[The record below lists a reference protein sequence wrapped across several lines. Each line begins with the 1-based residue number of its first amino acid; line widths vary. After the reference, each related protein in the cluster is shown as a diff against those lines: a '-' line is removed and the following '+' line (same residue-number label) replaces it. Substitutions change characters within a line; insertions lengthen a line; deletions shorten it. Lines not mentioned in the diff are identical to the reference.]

1 MNNEERKELI
11 SNLIEKKLDDDSI
24 FEEVALAMDSYEG
37 SLNDSR
43 CFPMC
48 ELDEILGEK
57 KPSEVVEMLTSD
69 FDKEDDYFYFSI
81 YGLES
86 TDDPVSIYRDEI
98 DYSDMVDWLET
109 YGLRNISVNDDE
121 FSELVEMLC
130 NESYDEEDM
139 TDEEFKEALQDIGID
154 TDELVEFADDDED
167 YEPADIDSDMGYDPY
182 MGMITDEV

>member
-1 MNNEERKELI
+1 MNNEQRKELI
-11 SNLIEKKLDDDSI
+11 SNLIEGKLDDDDI
-24 FEEVALAMDSYEG
+24 FEEVALEMDDYEG

-48 ELDEILGEK
+48 DLDEMLGEK

-69 FDKEDDYFYFSI
+69 FDKDDDYFYFSI

-86 TDDPVSIYRDEI
+86 TCDPVSIYRDEI
-98 DYSDMVDWLET
+98 DYSDMVDWLERW
-109 YGLRNISVNDDE
+109 GIKGSVNDDE
-121 FSELVEMLC
+121 FEELVEMLY
-130 NESYDEEDM
+130 NESYDDEDM

-154 TDELVEFADDDED
+154 TDELVEFCDEPD
-167 YEPADIDSDMGYDPY
+167 EPEDIDSDMGYDPY

>member
-11 SNLIEKKLDDDSI
+11 SNLIEEKLNDDDI
-24 FEEVALAMDSYEG
+24 FEEVALEMDDYEG

-43 CFPMC
+43 CYPMYD
-48 ELDEILGEK
+48 LDEMLGEK

-69 FDKEDDYFYFSI
+69 FDKDNDYFYFSI

-98 DYSDMVDWLET
+98 DYSDMVDWLERC
-109 YGLRNISVNDDE
+109 GLKGSVSDDE
-121 FSELVEMLC
+121 FEELVEMLYR
-130 NESYDEEDM
+130 ESYDEEDM

-154 TDELVEFADDDED
+154 TDDLVEFADDDEPD
-167 YEPADIDSDMGYDPY
+167 EPADIDSDMGYDPY
-182 MGMITDEV
+182 MGMCTDDV

>member
-1 MNNEERKELI
+1 MNDEERKELI
-11 SNLIEKKLDDDSI
+11 SNLIEEKLNEDDI
-24 FEEVALAMDSYEG
+24 FEAVALEMDDYEG

-43 CFPMC
+43 CFPMYD
-48 ELDEILGEK
+48 LDEILGEK

-69 FDKEDDYFYFSI
+69 FDSNDDYFYFSI

-86 TDDPVSIYRDEI
+86 TDSPVDVYRNEI
-98 DYSDMVDWLET
+98 DNDEMVDWLET
-109 YGLRNISVNDDE
+109 YGLRGITVNDDE

-130 NESYDEEDM
+130 DETYDEEDM

-154 TDELVEFADDDED
+154 TDELEEFDEEDDEP
-167 YEPADIDSDMGYDPY
+167 EDIDSDMGYDPY

>member
-1 MNNEERKELI
+1 MNNEERKGLI
-11 SNLIEKKLDDDSI
+11 SNLIEEKLNEDDI
-24 FEEVALAMDSYEG
+24 FEAVALEMDDYEG

-43 CFPMC
+43 CFPMYD
-48 ELDEILGEK
+48 LDEILGEK

-69 FDKEDDYFYFSI
+69 FNSNDDYFYFSI

-86 TDDPVSIYRDEI
+86 TDYPVSVYRDEI

-109 YGLRNISVNDDE
+109 YGLRNINVNDDE

-130 NESYDEEDM
+130 NETYDEEDM

-154 TDELVEFADDDED
+154 TDELVEFCDEPE
-167 YEPADIDSDMGYDPY
+167 EPEDIDSDMGYDPY
-182 MGMITDEV
+182 MGMRTDDV

>member
-11 SNLIEKKLDDDSI
+11 SKLIEEKLNDDDI
-24 FEEVALAMDSYEG
+24 FEEVALEMDNYEG

-43 CFPMC
+43 CYPMY

-69 FDKEDDYFYFSI
+69 FDKDNDYFYFSI

-98 DYSDMVDWLET
+98 DYSDMVDWLEN
-109 YGLRNISVNDDE
+109 YGLRNINVNDDE

-130 NESYDEEDM
+130 NETYDEEDM

-154 TDELVEFADDDED
+154 TDELVEFAKEDD
-167 YEPADIDSDMGYDPY
+167 EPADIDSDMGYDPY

>member
-11 SNLIEKKLDDDSI
+11 SKLIEEKLDNDDI
-24 FEEVALAMDSYEG
+24 FEEVAIEMDDYEG
-37 SLNDSR
+37 YLNDSR

-69 FDKEDDYFYFSI
+69 FDSNDDYFYFSI

-109 YGLRNISVNDDE
+109 YGLRNINVNDDE
-121 FSELVEMLC
+121 FSELVEMLYQ
-130 NESYDEEDM
+130 ESYDEEDM

-154 TDELVEFADDDED
+154 TDELIEFYDED
-167 YEPADIDSDMGYDPY
+167 DEPADIDSDTGYDTY

>member
-11 SNLIEKKLDDDSI
+11 SNLIEEKLNDDSI

-86 TDDPVSIYRDEI
+86 TSDPVLIYRDEI

-109 YGLRNISVNDDE
+109 YGLRNINVNDNE

-130 NESYDEEDM
+130 NETYDEEDM

-154 TDELVEFADDDED
+154 TDELVEFMEEDD
-167 YEPADIDSDMGYDPY
+167 EPADIDSDMGYDPY